1 MIKLQIRK
9 SVNVKRCKN
18 SLFLSF
24 PYNAKL
30 IGLMK
35 AIPVRYY
42 DAKTREWEIHSKY
55 FDNVLDMFQ
64 EYDIEI
70 IGDLPKEAERVL
82 EIADRFD
89 EIGTDGFEFKTKPF
103 DHQMECFEFAMNH
116 RKFLLGD
123 EQGLGKTKQSIDIAV
138 ARKNQFKHCL
148 IVCCVNGLKWNWHK
162 EVGIHSNEQ
171 AHILGEYTNTKGNRV
186 IGSVKRRHEDLVKG
200 RDEFFLITNVETL
213 RDKEIS
219 GTLKALTEEGT
230 IGMVIIDEIH
240 KCKNSTSTQGKAIH
254 NLNSYYKMA
263 LTGTPLMN
271 SPIDLYNIL
280 KWLDAEHHT
289 LSQFKNYYCEMGGF
303 GGYEIVGYKHLPEL
317 QANLDRVML
326 RRKKD
331 EVLDL
336 PPKIRT
342 VEYVEMPTKQAKLY
356 NEIKA
361 NIIQNIDKVMLNPNP
376 LVELIRLRQ
385 CTGYPGILSS
395 TITESVKIDRMVELV
410 EQAVSNNE
418 KVIVFSNWTSVTEP
432 AYKALA
438 KYRPAIITGETKD
451 REEQEYKFQND
462 PNCKVIIGTI
472 QAMGTGLTLTA
483 GSTVIFL
490 DSPWNRANKEQ
501 AEDRAHRIGTTK
513 TVNII
518 TLVAKD
524 TIDERIEHLVESKG
538 QMSDVIVDKFTDN
551 KVDRQMIDFLLS

>member
-1 MIKLQIRK
+1 MIRLEIRK
-9 SVNVKRCKN
+9 SVQIKRSKM
-18 SLFLSF
+18 SLYLSF
-24 PYNAKL
+24 PYDTKL
-30 IGLMK
+30 ISIIK

-42 DAKTREWEIHSKY
+42 NTSTREWEVHSKY

-64 EYDIEI
+64 QYDIEI
-70 IGDLPKEAERVL
+70 VGELPKEAERVL
-82 EIADRFD
+82 ELADRFD
-89 EIGTDGFEFKTKPF
+89 EIGTEGFEFKTKPF
-103 DHQMECFEFAMNH
+103 DHQLESFEFAMNR

-148 IVCCVNGLKWNWHK
+148 IVCCVNGLKWNWQR

-171 AHILGEYTNTKGNRV
+171 AHILGEYINTKGNKV
-186 IGSVKRRHEDLVKG
+186 IGSVNRRHKDLLDG

-213 RDKEIS
+213 RDKQLAA
-219 GTLKALTEEGT
+219 TLKSMTEEGT

-240 KCKNSTSTQGKAIH
+240 KCKNSTSVQGKAIH

-271 SPIDLYNIL
+271 SPIDLFNIL

-289 LSQFKNYYCEMGGF
+289 LTQFKNYYCQMGGF

-342 VEYVEMPTKQAKLY
+342 VEYVEMTTKQAKLY
-356 NEIKA
+356 EEIKS
-361 NIIQNIDKVMLNPNP
+361 NIIKNIDKVMLNPNP
-376 LVELIRLRQ
+376 LVELVRLRQ

-395 TITESVKIDRMVELV
+395 TIEESIKIDRMVELV
-410 EQAVSNNE
+410 EQAVANGE

-432 AYKALA
+432 AYKALS
-438 KYRPAIITGETKD
+438 KYRPAIITGETQN
-451 REEQEYKFQND
+451 RAEQEYKFQND
-462 PNCKVIIGTI
+462 PKCKVIIGTI

-524 TIDERIEHLVESKG
+524 TIDERIEYLVESKG
-538 QMSDVIVDKFTDN
+538 KMSDVIVDKFVVD
-551 KVDRQMIDFLLS
+551 KVDRQMVDFLLS

>member
-1 MIKLQIRK
+1 M
-9 SVNVKRCKN
+9 
-18 SLFLSF
+18 SF

-30 IGLMK
+30 ISLMK
-35 AIPVRYY
+35 TIPVRFY
-42 DAKTREWEIHSKY
+42 DSKTREWEIHSKY
-55 FDNVLDMFQ
+55 FDNILEMFQ
-64 EYDIEI
+64 DYDIEI
-70 IGDLPKEAERVL
+70 IGDLPKDAEKAL
-82 EIADRFD
+82 EIADKFD
-89 EIGTDGFEFKTKPF
+89 SIGTEGFEFKTTPF
-103 DHQMECFEFAMNH
+103 DHQREAFDFAMNH

-148 IVCCVNGLKWNWHK
+148 IICCVNGLKWNWEK
-162 EVGIHSNEQ
+162 EVGIHSNEK
-171 AHILGEYTNTKGNRV
+171 AHILGEYTNTKGNKV
-186 IGSVKRRHEDLVKG
+186 IGSVKRRLDDLRG
-200 RDEFFLITNVETL
+200 NRDEFFIVTNIETL
-213 RDKEIS
+213 RDKDITS
-219 GTLKALTEEGT
+219 TLKGLCEEGI

-240 KCKNSTSTQGKAIH
+240 KCKNSTSVQGKAIH

-271 SPIDLYNIL
+271 SPIDLFNIL

-303 GGYEIVGYKHLPEL
+303 GGYEIIGYKHLPEL
-317 QANLDRVML
+317 QSNLDRVML

-336 PPKIRT
+336 PPKVRT
-342 VEYVEMPTKQAKLY
+342 VEYVEMSAKQSKLY
-356 NEIKA
+356 NEIKSS
-361 NIIQNIDKVMLNPNP
+361 IVQNIDKVMLSPNP

-395 TITESVKIDRMVELV
+395 SITDSVKVDRLLELV
-410 EQAVSNNE
+410 EEAVSNNE

-432 AYKALA
+432 VFRALS

-451 REEQEYKFQND
+451 RANQEHRFQND
-462 PNCKVIIGTI
+462 DKCKVIIGTI

-513 TVNII
+513 TVNVI

-538 QMSDVIVDKFTDN
+538 HISDIVVDKFTEN
-551 KVDRQMIDFLLS
+551 KVDKTMVDFLLS